1 MSRFLLCA
9 VLLCAVALPAS
20 WAVAATV
27 YIDPTCPN
35 NGDGTLGT
43 PCAASG
49 GGAGPRN
56 TWVGVTWTAGNI
68 YAGRGGTT
76 ANVTNLIITA
86 SGTLGNP
93 ITVTSYGIGQHTLN
107 GVGSYAIASID
118 RSHITY
124 NNLHITSDAGRGIYF
139 STVTGQSTNLTVTK
153 CLISHTVGAGI
164 VLGDNTVPSYM
175 TNVAITFNTFDTIG
189 GTGIE
194 YGSIPSGNSSTWDT
208 HTITDNSFNNMG
220 TTSTNSAISIVMT
233 AGTKAKFTHVK
244 IQRNSISNT
253 NNGDVNPA
261 YAIRLIRSP
270 QGTGIETRFSGVTIS
285 DNTITTTRNG
295 GIFLSSAGGANSIYR
310 NTITNVDA
318 NAAIALFNS
327 DSVVVE
333 QNVISGVRP
342 LVESSYIDGMGLDL
356 EFSTNL
362 TVRRNS
368 IANNL
373 GNAAHASG
381 GQGIYVVG
389 NTGTLV
395 AGNLMSGN
403 KNGLVID
410 GGVGG
415 GASTV
420 SHNTIVNSTNHGIWA
435 STSYT
440 QGNMLIN
447 NIVYGSAG
455 WGIYD
460 GGVGTKQTLI
470 NNLFFN
476 STRGDYGNRTAGL
489 NDVQADPGF
498 KSVTDFGLK
507 SVSSPAHSAGS
518 IAGTCVDFYGHV
530 CWLPPDIG
538 AFQYPPDGTPPSA
551 PAGLHISKL
560 VHTRLT
566 PTPTACRRGGL

>member
-1 MSRFLLCA
+1 
-9 VLLCAVALPAS
+9 
-20 WAVAATV
+20 
-27 YIDPTCPN
+27 
-35 NGDGTLGT
+35 
-43 PCAASG
+43 
-49 GGAGPRN
+49 
-56 TWVGVTWTAGNI
+56 VTWTAGNT

-86 SGTLGNP
+86 SGTPGNA
-93 ITVTSYGIGQHTLN
+93 ITVTSYGTGRHTLN

-118 RSHITY
+118 RSYITY
-124 NNLHITSDAGRGIYF
+124 SNLHITSDFTYGIYF
-139 STVTGQSTNLTVTK
+139 SASTGQSTNLTVTK
-153 CLISHTVGAGI
+153 CLISHTAGSGI
-164 VLGDNTVPSYM
+164 VLGDNTVSSYM
-175 TNVAITFNTFDTIG
+175 TNVTITFNAFDAIG
-189 GTGIE
+189 RTGIE
-194 YGSIPSGNSSTWDT
+194 YGSIPSGNSSIWDT
-208 HTITDNSFNNMG
+208 HTITDNSFNNVG

-233 AGTKAKFTHVK
+233 AGTKAKFTNIK
-244 IQRNSISNT
+244 IQRNTVSNT
-253 NNGDVNPA
+253 NNGDVYPA

-295 GIFLSSAGGANSIYR
+295 GLFLSSAGGTSSIYR

-318 NAAIALFNS
+318 NAAIAVFNS

-342 LVESSYIDGMGLDL
+342 LMESRYIDGMGLDL

-362 TVRRNS
+362 TIRRNS
-368 IANNL
+368 ITNNL

-389 NTGTLV
+389 NTGTLI

-410 GGVGG
+410 GGIGG
-415 GASTV
+415 GPSTV
-420 SHNTIVNSTNHGIWA
+420 SNNTIVNSTNHGIWA

-440 QGNMLIN
+440 QGNILIN

-460 GGVGTKQTLI
+460 NGVGTKQTLT
-470 NNLFFN
+470 NNLFFDN
-476 STRGDYGNRTAGL
+476 TGGDYGNRTAGL
-489 NDVQADPGF
+489 NDVRADPGF
-498 KSVTDFGLK
+498 KSATDFGLK
-507 SVSSPAHSAGS
+507 LVSSPAHLAGS
-518 IAGTCVDFYGHV
+518 IAGACVDFNARV
-530 CWLPPDIG
+530 CWKPPDIG
-538 AFQYPPDGTPPSA
+538 AFQYQSDGIPPAP

-560 VHTRLT
+560 LRIRLT
-566 PTPTACRRGGL
+566 PTSPACRRRAVTCCEIQEHMEGRMGGRCRLS

>member
-1 MSRFLLCA
+1 
-9 VLLCAVALPAS
+9 
-20 WAVAATV
+20 VAATV

-56 TWVGVTWTAGNI
+56 TWVGVTWTAGNT

-139 STVTGQSTNLTVTK
+139 STVTGQSTSLTVTK
-153 CLISHTVGAGI
+153 CLISHTEGAGI

-175 TNVAITFNTFDTIG
+175 TNVIITFNTFDTIG

-244 IQRNSISNT
+244 IQRNTVRNT

-270 QGTGIETRFSGVTIS
+270 QGTGIEARFSGVIIS

-295 GIFLSSAGGANSIYR
+295 GILLSSAGGANSIYR

-318 NAAIALFNS
+318 NAAIAVFNS
-327 DSVVVE
+327 DGVVVE

-342 LVESSYIDGMGLDL
+342 LAESSYIDGMGLDL

-362 TVRRNS
+362 TIRRNS

-381 GQGIYVVG
+381 GQGVYVVG

-410 GGVGG
+410 GGIGG

-420 SHNTIVNSTNHGIWA
+420 SHNTIVNSTKHGIWA
-435 STSYT
+435 SPSYT
-440 QGNMLIN
+440 QGNILIN

-476 STRGDYGNRTAGL
+476 NTDGNYGNHTAGL

-498 KSVTDFGLK
+498 KSATDFGLK
-507 SVSSPAHSAGS
+507 SVSSPAHLTGS
-518 IAGTCVDFYGHV
+518 LAGTCVDFRGHV
-530 CWLPPDIG
+530 CWIPPDIG
-538 AFQYPPDGTPPSA
+538 AFQYPPDGTPPTA
-551 PAGLHISKL
+551 PVGLLISKL

-566 PTPTACRRGGL
+566 PTPTVCRMEGRMGGRCRLNRKVNS